1 MRKYKFEEFQK
12 ELKKRYYANFSS
24 LAPERL
30 PARRKRK
37 QEDLDILLEMM
48 IARKKRW
55 LKTGKLVDLGPRK
68 YILAIDNIC
77 VCEKPKAKVVKSGKA
92 FSKYIKAITRSK

>member
-24 LAPERL
+24 LEPGRL
-30 PARRKRK
+30 PGRRERK
-37 QEDLDILLEMM
+37 QEDLDILLKMM

-55 LKTGKLVDLGPRK
+55 LETGKLVDLGPRK
-68 YILAIDNIC
+68 YKL
-77 VCEKPKAKVVKSGKA
+77 VVG
-92 FSKYIKAITRSK
+92 

>member
-24 LAPERL
+24 LEPGKLPGRRER
-30 PARRKRK
+30 R

-48 IARKKRW
+48 ILRNKKW
-55 LKTGKLVDLGPRK
+55 LKSGKLVELGARK
-68 YILAIDNIC
+68 YKL
-77 VCEKPKAKVVKSGKA
+77 VTEGEKDESRKDS
-92 FSKYIKAITRSK
+92 YIGNDLPVFCDHG